1 MTFARDNLENFKRAV
16 SVKIT
21 DLEKKA
27 DYGRFHKHWQ
37 KTHDILPKILHRIR
51 WAWDQYQEWNSSLK
65 AEKDVLLEKS
75 VLAKVLSMA
84 TIREGVSI
92 SLIVSSGLGP
102 ELPGNIKGL
111 NDLVRGDILDLK
123 VGDRKV
129 TYVQVPL

>member
-1 MTFARDNLENFKRAV
+1 M
-16 SVKIT
+16 
-21 DLEKKA
+21 
-27 DYGRFHKHWQ
+27 
-37 KTHDILPKILHRIR
+37 
-51 WAWDQYQEWNSSLK
+51 
-65 AEKDVLLEKS
+65 EKS